1 MGGDLLFDSREGK
14 GTRVSFT
21 LPNLEEPAAALPR
34 RARRARRTP
43 TGLDASGKP
52 RRVLVVEDDAASRY
66 GLKSLLESEGYVVVE
81 AASLAQADGI
91 LRDGAPDIAIVDI
104 TLPDG
109 DGAEWV
115 KLRRKKAA
123 VSFPLIALTGMTA
136 DEDRRR
142 IEKSGFCAVLQKP
155 VDIPILLKALRDCQD
170 PEGLL
175 DGV

>member
-1 MGGDLLFDSREGK
+1 M
-14 GTRVSFT
+14 
-21 LPNLEEPAAALPR
+21 AL
-34 RARRARRTP
+34 
-43 TGLDASGKP
+43 
-52 RRVLVVEDDAASRY
+52 
-66 GLKSLLESEGYVVVE
+66 E

-109 DGAEWV
+109 DGGEWA
-115 KLRRKKAA
+115 KLRRKKGA

-142 IEKSGFCAVLQKP
+142 IERSGFCAVLQKP

-170 PEGLL
+170 PAWLSEHVAAYEDGEG
-175 DGV
+175 G